1 MLDREIVLT
10 GKGPDKTAQ
19 KPAAGIAW
27 VERQRAL
34 NQPDHGADILA
45 EKGQHQGGVGEDA
58 RVVLRHLKRLP
69 GKISG
74 LMAVCLQ
81 RCGPT
86 VGDEQLVAGR
96 RPGKRR
102 PVMPI
107 DRDRLLEQPESREN
121 PLFRYRIESRK
132 RTQIEIVGGEVGRWP
147 RGRISAACNAG
158 SITPATLIATLSC
171 RSNTPSSDLRS
182 RLPLEGDRP

>member
-19 KPAAGIAW
+19 NPAAGIAW
-27 VERQRAL
+27 VERQR
-34 NQPDHGADILA
+34 
-45 EKGQHQGGVGEDA
+45 
-58 RVVLRHLKRLP
+58 
-69 GKISG
+69 
-74 LMAVCLQ
+74 
-81 RCGPT
+81 
-86 VGDEQLVAGR
+86 
-96 RPGKRR
+96 
-102 PVMPI
+102 VMPI